1 MLRPIFSF
9 LFAFLFLTAAADAKP
24 ARYNLDKAHTGI
36 FFFVNH
42 LGFSDKIG
50 QFRDYDGYFLFD
62 KENPEEGMVEV
73 VIRPKGID
81 TGSKEL
87 DEELQKDKWFNT
99 AKYPE
104 MKFKSTRIEVT
115 GDNKADVTG
124 WLSMLG
130 VEKPV
135 TLKVT
140 FNRQG
145 KHPVNDKEVAGFSA
159 KTVIYRSAFGM
170 DNFVPMVGDEVRV
183 MIETEGFRQ
192 E

>member
-1 MLRPIFSF
+1 MLRNFISFSF
-9 LFAFLFLTAAADAKP
+9 AVLFLAVSAEAKP
-24 ARYNLDKAHTGI
+24 ARYDLDKAHTGI

-62 KENPEEGMVEV
+62 KDNPKEGVVEV

-104 MKFKSTRIEVT
+104 IKFKSTRVEVT
-115 GDNKADVTG
+115 GENKADVTG
-124 WLSMLG
+124 WLTMLG
-130 VEKPV
+130 VEKPM
-135 TLKVT
+135 TLKVS
-140 FNRQG
+140 FNREG
-145 KHPVNDKEVAGFSA
+145 KHPVNEKHVAGFSA
-159 KTVIYRSAFGM
+159 KAVIYRSAFGM

-183 MIETEGFRQ
+183 LIEAEGFKQ